1 MDPVARISATCAH
14 RHAKDVLHNIME
26 RGVRNC
32 HASSGVAPAT
42 NSSQSSRQII
52 GAVQIT
58 SPDRYQ
64 PTIDILR

>member
-1 MDPVARISATCAH
+1 MDPLARISAAYAH
-14 RHAKDVLHNIME
+14 HHAKDELHNIME
-26 RGVRNC
+26 RAARNFR
-32 HASSGVAPAT
+32 ASRGKAPAT

-64 PTIDILR
+64 PIIDIQS